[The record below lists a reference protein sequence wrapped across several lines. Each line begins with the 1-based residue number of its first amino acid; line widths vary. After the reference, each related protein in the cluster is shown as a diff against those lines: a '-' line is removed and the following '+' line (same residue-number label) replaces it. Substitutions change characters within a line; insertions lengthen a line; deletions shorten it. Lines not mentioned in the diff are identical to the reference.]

1 MSCTASAVWSHHVLS
16 LCCTEH
22 DPYHD
27 AVLSGRITSVA
38 ISRSGQL
45 RRHCTIEPYCIG
57 LHVLQAL

>member
-1 MSCTASAVWSHHVLS
+1 MSCTASAAWSHHVLS

-22 DPYHD
+22 DSYRGV
-27 AVLSGRITSVA
+27 VLSGRITYVA

-45 RRHCTIEPYCIG
+45 RRHCTIETYCIG